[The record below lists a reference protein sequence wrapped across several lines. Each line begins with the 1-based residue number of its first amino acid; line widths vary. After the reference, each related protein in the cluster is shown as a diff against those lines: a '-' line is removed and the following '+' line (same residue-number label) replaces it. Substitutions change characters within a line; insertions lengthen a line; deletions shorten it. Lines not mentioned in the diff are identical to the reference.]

1 MPRTLPIPASRLAAR
16 LLITALAYFVV
27 GHACAQLASP
37 LDNASPLY
45 LAAGVALACVL
56 GWGPL
61 MAAGVALGGM
71 GVMLAMAWPDL
82 QGPRTGALLLNALVS
97 ALGGAFQA
105 LVGAALVRRFVSQP
119 LELDRAGDVVRFLFI
134 AGPVS
139 GTVNALLSVASMVGL
154 GLLPP
159 ALGLSTGLTWWAGD
173 TLGALVGTPMV
184 LAFVGQPADVWRP
197 RRWTVGV
204 PLAFTA
210 LLLVAGIT
218 QIQRWDAQRAQA
230 VVGRD
235 ASLIGNNV
243 MLRLRGHLDAL
254 EALRGL
260 LLASEQVSRAEFDR
274 AAQPWLEQL
283 PDVIALGWQER
294 LSAQEV
300 PAFEARQRDAGL
312 TGFKVFNRSG
322 SPLLPG
328 EDLLVTRY
336 VAPMAGNAPALGLNV
351 LSSPG
356 RESVQRSRRLDRP
369 VASPSF
375 RLLQETGSQL
385 AIVIYRALY
394 DGTPATEAQ
403 RLAATRGM
411 LFLALRLDD
420 TLLAVGE
427 GAPAYIRSCLV
438 DVTPG
443 GRAAVRLAGPARC
456 EHDSGGPLG
465 RTVIPLTF
473 AERRWELRVWAHD
486 PVPLIAGVANTWL
499 FAVTGVMFAA
509 ALGALLLVMTGR
521 TRRTEEAVLER
532 TRQLEVQIAERLHTE
547 RALRGSEQR
556 LRGIFDNVPI
566 GVVYTDLTG
575 LIQQANPGLCAL
587 IGVPESQL
595 VGRPLG
601 SLARVQDRAAQQAL
615 FQRVLLEQAGP
626 RALDLRYPTASG
638 VERTVRLRLSL
649 LHEGGAGAASP
660 QGLVGVIEDVT
671 ERVQLEEAQRA
682 RETAEAANRA
692 KNEFLSRMSHELRTP
707 LNAMLGF
714 AQLMELDT
722 ESQLPNRQRG
732 WVEQIQRAGWHLLEM
747 INDVLDLSRIDSGTL
762 RLLPQPLDAH
772 EAVEAARLLV
782 EAESRRRGIRLACPA
797 PGERGPRVMA
807 DPTRLKQIL
816 TNLLSNAIKYNR
828 DGGGVRVRL
837 RTVGEDQLAIDVADD
852 GLGMSPAQLAE
863 LFQPFNRLGRER
875 SAVEGTGI
883 GLVISRRLAELMG
896 GTLQARSVEGQGS
909 VFTLTL
915 PLAPEGDTFSSTLQ
929 DAAPAD
935 APLYRPRRVLYIEDN
950 AVNAEVMRGVFAQR
964 PQVRL
969 DVRATAEEGMA
980 LLAACPPGDLPNLL
994 LLDMHLPD
1002 GDGLTLLTRL
1012 KADPHTAQMPVVI
1025 VSADVSAGLM
1035 DAASRA
1041 GALAYLA
1048 KPVNVGELLR
1058 LVDGLLE
1065 PAETRY

>member
-1 MPRTLPIPASRLAAR
+1 
-16 LLITALAYFVV
+16 
-27 GHACAQLASP
+27 
-37 LDNASPLY
+37 
-45 LAAGVALACVL
+45 
-56 GWGPL
+56 
-61 MAAGVALGGM
+61 
-71 GVMLAMAWPDL
+71 
-82 QGPRTGALLLNALVS
+82 
-97 ALGGAFQA
+97 GAFQA
-105 LVGAALVRRFVSQP
+105 LVGAALLRRFVSRPLALDQP
-119 LELDRAGDVVRFLFI
+119 GDVARFLLI
-134 AGPVS
+134 AGPVA
-139 GTVNALLSVASMVGL
+139 GTVNALLSTASMVGL

-184 LAFVGQPADVWRP
+184 LAFVGQPADIWRP

-230 VVGRD
+230 VVSRD
-235 ASLIGNNV
+235 ANLIGNNV
-243 MLRLRGHLDAL
+243 SLRLRGYLDAL
-254 EALRGL
+254 EAMSGVM
-260 LLASEQVSRAEFDR
+260 LASDEVSRDGFAR
-274 AAQPWLEQL
+274 AAQPWLAQL
-283 PDVIALGWQER
+283 PDVTALGWQER
-294 LSAQEV
+294 MSADEV
-300 PAFEARQRDAGL
+300 PAFESRQRDEGL
-312 TGFKVFNRSG
+312 TGFKVYNRSG
-322 SPLLPG
+322 APLLPG
-328 EDLLVTRY
+328 EDLIVTRY
-336 VAPMAGNAPALGLNV
+336 VVPMAGNVPALGLNSQ
-351 LSSPG
+351 SSPG
-356 RESVQRSRRLDRP
+356 RDAVQRARRLDRP
-369 VASPSF
+369 VASPAF
-375 RLLQETGSQL
+375 RLVQETGERL
-385 AIVIYRALY
+385 GIVIYRAVY
-394 DGTPATEAQ
+394 RGTPTTEPQ
-403 RLAATRGM
+403 RIAATRGTV
-411 LFLALRLDD
+411 FLALRLDD
-420 TLLAVGE
+420 TLLALGE
-427 GAPAYIRSCLV
+427 GSPAYMRTCLV

-443 GRAAVRLAGPARC
+443 SGAAAVRLAGEPYC
-456 EHDSGGPLG
+456 EAHDGGPLG
-465 RTVIPLTF
+465 MTVIPLSF
-473 AERRWELRVWAHD
+473 AERRWELRVWAYD

-547 RALRGSEQR
+547 RALRASEQR

-587 IGVPESQL
+587 IGVPESAL
-595 VGRPLG
+595 VGRPLDT
-601 SLARVQDRAAQQAL
+601 LARAQDRAAQQAL
-615 FQRVLLEQAGP
+615 FQRVLLDQPGAT
-626 RALDLRYPTASG
+626 ALDLRYPTASG
-638 VERTVRLRLSL
+638 AERTVRLRLSL
-649 LHEGGAGAASP
+649 LHEGGPGTASP

-722 ESQLPNRQRG
+722 EAQLPNRQRG

-772 EAVEAARLLV
+772 EAVEAARVLV
-782 EAESRRRGIRLACPA
+782 EPEARRRSIHLECPPA
-797 PGERGPRVMA
+797 GQRGPRVLA

-816 TNLLSNAIKYNR
+816 INLLSNAIKYNR

-837 RTVGEDQLAIDVADD
+837 RAAGEEQLAIDVADD

-909 VFTLTL
+909 VFTLIL
-915 PLAPEGDTFSSTLQ
+915 PTAPEAETFSPTLQ
-929 DAAPAD
+929 DTAAAELPM
-935 APLYRPRRVLYIEDN
+935 YRPRRVLYIEDN
-950 AVNAEVMRGVFAQR
+950 AVNAEVMRGIFAQR

-969 DVRATAEEGMA
+969 DVRATAEEGLA

-1002 GDGLTLLTRL
+1002 GDGLGVLARL
-1012 KADPHTAQMPVVI
+1012 KADPHTADLPVVV

-1035 DAASRA
+1035 DAARRA
-1041 GALAYLA
+1041 GALDYLA
-1048 KPVNVGELLR
+1048 KPVNVAQLLR

>member
-1 MPRTLPIPASRLAAR
+1 MPPSAPRLATR
-16 LLITALAYFVV
+16 LLITALAYFIV

-56 GWGPL
+56 GWGQA
-61 MAAGVALGGM
+61 MAAGVAAGGL
-71 GVMLAMAWPDL
+71 GVMLAAAWPELNGDH
-82 QGPRTGALLLNALVS
+82 TGALLLNALVS
-97 ALGGAFQA
+97 ALGGALQA
-105 LVGAALVRRFVSQP
+105 LGGAALLRRFVSRPLALDQP
-119 LELDRAGDVVRFLFI
+119 ADVARFLLI
-134 AGPVS
+134 AGPVA
-139 GTVNALLSVASMVGL
+139 GTVNAVLSTASMVGL

-184 LAFVGQPADVWRP
+184 LTFVGQPADVWRP

-210 LLLVAGIT
+210 LLLVAGIN

-230 VVGRD
+230 VVSRD
-235 ASLIGNNV
+235 AGLIGNNV
-243 MLRLRGHLDAL
+243 MLRLRGYLDAM

-260 LLASEQVSRAEFDR
+260 LLASGEVSREQFAR
-274 AAQPWLEQL
+274 AAEPWLSQL
-283 PDVIALGWQER
+283 PDVTAMGWQER
-294 LSAQEV
+294 LPAEEV
-300 PAFEARQRDAGL
+300 PAFEARQRDEGL
-312 TGFKVFNRSG
+312 TGFKVYSRSG
-322 SPLLPG
+322 APLLPG
-328 EDLLVTRY
+328 EDVIVVRY
-336 VAPMAGNAPALGLNV
+336 VVPMNGNAPVLGLNS
-351 LSSPG
+351 LSTPG
-356 RESVQRSRRLDRP
+356 REAVQRARRLDRP

-375 RLLQETGSQL
+375 RLVQETGDQL
-385 AIVIYRALY
+385 GIVIYRALY
-394 DGTPATEAQ
+394 RGSPATEGE
-403 RLAATRGM
+403 RLAATRGTV
-411 LFLALRLDD
+411 FLALRLDD
-420 TLLAVGE
+420 TLLALSE
-427 GAPAYIRSCLV
+427 GSPTYMRTCLV

-443 GRAAVRLAGPARC
+443 NGAAVRLAGEPYC
-456 EHDSGGPLG
+456 EVHDGGPLG
-465 RTVIPLTF
+465 MTVIPLTF
-473 AERRWELRVWAHD
+473 AERRWELRVWAYD
-486 PVPLIAGVANTWL
+486 PVPVIAGVANTWL

-547 RALRGSEQR
+547 RALRASEQR

-575 LIQQANPGLCAL
+575 LIQQANPGLCEL
-587 IGVPESQL
+587 IGVPEPDL
-595 VGRPLG
+595 VGRPLDT
-601 SLARVQDRAAQQAL
+601 LARPQDRAAQQAL
-615 FQRVLLEQAGP
+615 FQRVLLDQPGP
-626 RALDLRYPTASG
+626 TALELRYPTGSG
-638 VERTVRLRLSL
+638 AERTVRLRLSL
-649 LHEGGAGAASP
+649 LHEGGPGTASP

-722 ESQLPNRQRG
+722 EAQLPNRQRG

-772 EAVEAARLLV
+772 EAVEAARVLV
-782 EAESRRRGIRLACPA
+782 EPEARRRSIHLECPPA
-797 PGERGPRVMA
+797 GERGPRVLA

-816 TNLLSNAIKYNR
+816 INLLSNAIKYNR

-837 RTVGEDQLAIDVADD
+837 RAAGEDSLAIDVADD
-852 GLGMSPAQLAE
+852 GLGMSPAQLAD

-896 GTLQARSVEGQGS
+896 GTLQARSIEGQGS

-915 PLAPEGDTFSSTLQ
+915 PVAPEAETFSPTLQ
-929 DAAPAD
+929 DAAAAEP
-935 APLYRPRRVLYIEDN
+935 PMYRPRRVLYIEDN
-950 AVNAEVMRGVFAQR
+950 AVNAEVMRGIFAQR

-969 DVRATAEEGMA
+969 DVRATAEEGLA

-1002 GDGLTLLTRL
+1002 GDGLGVLARL
-1012 KADPHTAQMPVVI
+1012 KADPHTADLPVVV

-1035 DAASRA
+1035 DAARRA
-1041 GALAYLA
+1041 GALDYLA

-1058 LVDGLLE
+1058 LIDGLLE